1 KEANFI
7 MDEVTKNIFFNLIAI
22 LSVFLLIMLFL
33 SCKVL
38 SLKIK
43 NFIKKIE
50 NSIYKRHAIVS
61 LCIII
66 FICCFFCCYCFNDK
80 KIIILNI

>member
-1 KEANFI
+1 

-22 LSVFLLIMLFL
+22 LSVFLLIILFL

-43 NFIKKIE
+43 NFIKKLE
-50 NSIYKRHAIVS
+50 YSMYKRDAIVS
-61 LCIII
+61 LVIII
-66 FICCFFCCYCFNDK
+66 FMCCLCLVLLMY
-80 KIIILNI
+80 